1 MLDARRMEVYS
12 ALYDADLNEIR
23 PAMAEI
29 IDEKSY
35 TCLVQGDSRLRG
47 KQRSA
52 VANDN
57 PMFFFGDGS
66 TKCKGVIS
74 LPNAIFLDG
83 IEPSA
88 TAMAKLSEEAY
99 RAGNFVD
106 VAYFEPF
113 YLKDFMATVPRNK
126 VLSAK

>member
-35 TCLVQGDSRLRG
+35 TCHSREGR
-47 KQRSA
+47 
-52 VANDN
+52 NDRDV
-57 PMFFFGDGS
+57 FFFGDGS

-74 LPNAIFLDG
+74 SPNAIFLDG

-113 YLKDFMATVPRNK
+113 YLKDFIATTPKNK
-126 VLSAK
+126 LS